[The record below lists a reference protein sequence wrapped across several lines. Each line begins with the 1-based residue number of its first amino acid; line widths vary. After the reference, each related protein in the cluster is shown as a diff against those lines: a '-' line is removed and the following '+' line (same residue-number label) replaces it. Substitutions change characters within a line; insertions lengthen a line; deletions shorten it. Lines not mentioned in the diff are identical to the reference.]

1 MSNPPPATSK
11 SLICPS
17 HNQDTDAT
25 IQDEKIKKILV
36 ILNGNAGKGH
46 DMPVFIRRLLRLPKK
61 ETMSLEET
69 HDRIIAALKKSDI
82 HPKIVR
88 TQWARHATE
97 LTKEAVNNGYDV
109 VVAVGGD
116 GTINEIVN
124 GLVNTKTRL
133 GIIPRGTAN
142 LLATEMGIPSNLE
155 EACAVIAKNNLV
167 HIDTATVND
176 HYFTIMAGIG
186 FDAHVVKK
194 VDASKVKSKWGA
206 LAYPLIAIREL
217 VRYPFRKIKIRTQ
230 DGVDHIAF
238 YVFVQNAKIYA
249 SGFKMTP
256 HSKKDDGVLEVLMF
270 PTKNIFSLI
279 LYLLSRNKQKYHL
292 EIQGVKSLE
301 INSSHAI
308 QIDGDYICKG
318 PAKIKIVPQSLYVLV
333 T

>member
-1 MSNPPPATSK
+1 MSKQSLATS
-11 SLICPS
+11 SICES
-17 HNQDTDAT
+17 QKD
-25 IQDEKIKKILV
+25 KINKILV

-46 DMPVFIRRLLRLPKK
+46 DMPVFLRRLLRLPKK
-61 ETMSLEET
+61 ETMSLDET
-69 HDRIIAALKKSDI
+69 HERIVTALKKSDI

-97 LTKEAVNNGYDV
+97 LTKQAAKEEYDI

-142 LLATEMGIPSNLE
+142 LLATEMNIPSNLE
-155 EACAVIAKNNLV
+155 EACAVIAKNNPV

-176 HYFTIMAGIG
+176 HYFTIMAGVG
-186 FDAHVVKK
+186 FDAHVVKE
-194 VDASKVKSKWGA
+194 VDSSTVKSKWGA
-206 LAYPLIAIREL
+206 LAYPLVAIREL
-217 VRYPFRKIKIRTQ
+217 IRYPFRRIRIRTQ

-256 HSKKDDGVLEVLMF
+256 DSKKDDGVLEVLMF

-279 LYLLSRNKQKYHL
+279 LYLLSRKKHEHQL
-292 EIQGVKSLE
+292 EMQGVKSLE
-301 INSSHAI
+301 IRSNHAI
-308 QIDGDYICKG
+308 QIDGDFICKG
-318 PAKIKIVPQSLYVLV
+318 PAKIKIIPQSLYVLV
-333 T
+333 E